1 MPYVE
6 RITRAGKTIEIER
19 YFTSRYKKQGIKRG
33 DKVKPTKE
41 QQQKVNTRQAERKLR
56 ILINANF
63 GYGDYHLVLDYIRR
77 KGEQP
82 RSKEQM
88 RKDIDVFLRELRKEC
103 KKQSIPLK
111 YIHVM
116 EIGEKGARHH
126 HLVINKID
134 TEILQRCWYKA
145 YEGHNRVKVFPLD
158 DSGNYAELAAYLIK
172 YTDKHRTEED
182 GALQGNKAIKFIEN
196 FCHHSKGRND
206 LLKLEL
212 WQKAIVSVIFGIQ
225 DAEKIRVFREIF
237 IVIGRKNG
245 KSLFASAIIAY
256 MAYLEP
262 EYGQE
267 IYCLAP
273 KLDQAALVYDGF
285 YQMVQAEEEL
295 AELAKKRRSDIYIAE
310 TNTVIKPI
318 AFNAKKS
325 DGFNPQLVVC
335 DEMAA
340 WSGDAG
346 LKQYEV
352 MKSALGARTQ
362 PMILSISTAG
372 YINDSIYDEL
382 MKRSTSFLKGNSKER
397 RLLPFLYMI
406 DDVEK
411 WNDIEE
417 LKKANPNMGVSVK
430 ESFFVDEI
438 AVAESSLSKKAE
450 FLTKYCN
457 IKQNSSIAWL
467 EYATVDGAGIE
478 KTLEDFRDCY
488 AVGGIDL
495 SQTTDLTAASVVI
508 EKEGKLY
515 AFTQFFMPRGRVE
528 YLQATDGVPYDIF
541 VKKGLITLS
550 GENYVD
556 YHDVYGWFTMLLENY
571 GIRPLKIGYDRYS
584 AQYLITDM
592 ENYGF
597 HMDDVFQ
604 GENLTPVIRE
614 FEGIIKDGNFKIADN
629 NLLKTH
635 FLNVALKHNMETRKF
650 RPIKIEQRAHI
661 DGFVSVIDAMTVRQ
675 KYWEECGELLKNAA

>member
-1 MPYVE
+1 MPYRNYIYE
-6 RITRAGKTIEIER
+6 YHAKITSGEIVAGKWIKEIYKIIVGGLEKQE
-19 YFTSRYKKQGIKRG
+19 YFF
-33 DKVKPTKE
+33 
-41 QQQKVNTRQAERKLR
+41 
-56 ILINANF
+56 NA
-63 GYGDYHLVLDYIRR
+63 
-77 KGEQP
+77 
-82 RSKEQM
+82 
-88 RKDIDVFLRELRKEC
+88 
-103 KKQSIPLK
+103 
-111 YIHVM
+111 
-116 EIGEKGARHH
+116 
-126 HLVINKID
+126 
-134 TEILQRCWYKA
+134 KA
-145 YEGHNRVKVFPLD
+145 
-158 DSGNYAELAAYLIK
+158 A
-172 YTDKHRTEED
+172 
-182 GALQGNKAIKFIEN
+182 NKAIKFIEN

-206 LLKLEL
+206 LIKLEL
-212 WQKAIVSVIFGIQ
+212 WQKAIVSIIFGIQ
-225 DAEKIRVFREIF
+225 DEEKTRIFREIF

-256 MAYLEP
+256 MVYLEP

-273 KLDQAALVYDGF
+273 KLDQATLVYDGF
-285 YQMVQAEEEL
+285 YKMVQAEDEL
-295 AELAKKRRSDIYIAE
+295 NELAKKRRSDIYYEE
-310 TNTVIKPI
+310 TNSFVKPI

-352 MKSALGARTQ
+352 MKSALGARRQ

-430 ESFFVDEI
+430 ESFFTDEI
-438 AVAESSLSKKAE
+438 AVAENSLSKWAE

-467 EYATVDGAGIE
+467 EYATVDGAGVE

-508 EKEGKLY
+508 EKDGVLY

-528 YLQATDGVPYDIF
+528 TLQATDGVPYDIF
-541 VKKGLITLS
+541 VKKGVITLS
-550 GENYVD
+550 GDNYVD
-556 YHDVYGWFTMLLENY
+556 YHDVYAWFTGLVENY
-571 GIRPLKIGYDRYS
+571 GIYILKIGYDRYM
-584 AQYLITDM
+584 AKYLIEELKD
-592 ENYGF
+592 YGF
-597 HMDDVFQ
+597 QTDDVHQ

>member
-1 MPYVE
+1 MPYRNYIYE
-6 RITRAGKTIEIER
+6 YHAKITSGEIVAGKWIKEIYKIIVGGLEKQE
-19 YFTSRYKKQGIKRG
+19 YFF
-33 DKVKPTKE
+33 
-41 QQQKVNTRQAERKLR
+41 
-56 ILINANF
+56 NA
-63 GYGDYHLVLDYIRR
+63 
-77 KGEQP
+77 
-82 RSKEQM
+82 
-88 RKDIDVFLRELRKEC
+88 
-103 KKQSIPLK
+103 
-111 YIHVM
+111 
-116 EIGEKGARHH
+116 
-126 HLVINKID
+126 
-134 TEILQRCWYKA
+134 KA
-145 YEGHNRVKVFPLD
+145 
-158 DSGNYAELAAYLIK
+158 A
-172 YTDKHRTEED
+172 
-182 GALQGNKAIKFIEN
+182 NKAIKFIEN

-206 LLKLEL
+206 LIKLEL
-212 WQKAIVSVIFGIQ
+212 WQKAIVSIIFGIQ
-225 DAEKIRVFREIF
+225 DEEKTRIFREIF

-256 MAYLEP
+256 MVYLEP

-273 KLDQAALVYDGF
+273 KLDQATLVYDGF
-285 YQMVQAEEEL
+285 YKMVQAEDEL
-295 AELAKKRRSDIYIAE
+295 NELAKKRRSDIYYEE
-310 TNTVIKPI
+310 TNSFVKPI

-352 MKSALGARTQ
+352 MKSALGARRQ

-417 LKKANPNMGVSVK
+417 LKKANPNMGVSVP
-430 ESFFVDEI
+430 ESFFMDEI
-438 AVAESSLSKKAE
+438 AVAENSLSKRAE

-508 EKEGKLY
+508 EKDGVLY

-528 YLQATDGVPYDIF
+528 TLQATDGVPYDIF

-550 GENYVD
+550 GDNYVD
-556 YHDVYGWFTMLLENY
+556 YHDVYAWFTGLVENY
-571 GIRPLKIGYDRYS
+571 GIYILKIGYDRYM
-584 AQYLITDM
+584 AKYLIEELKD
-592 ENYGF
+592 YGF
-597 HMDDVFQ
+597 QTDDVHQ

>member
-1 MPYVE
+1 MPYKNYIYE
-6 RITRAGKTIEIER
+6 YHAKITSGEIVAGKWIKAIYKIIVDGLEKQE
-19 YFTSRYKKQGIKRG
+19 YFF
-33 DKVKPTKE
+33 
-41 QQQKVNTRQAERKLR
+41 
-56 ILINANF
+56 NA
-63 GYGDYHLVLDYIRR
+63 
-77 KGEQP
+77 
-82 RSKEQM
+82 
-88 RKDIDVFLRELRKEC
+88 
-103 KKQSIPLK
+103 
-111 YIHVM
+111 
-116 EIGEKGARHH
+116 
-126 HLVINKID
+126 
-134 TEILQRCWYKA
+134 KA
-145 YEGHNRVKVFPLD
+145 
-158 DSGNYAELAAYLIK
+158 A
-172 YTDKHRTEED
+172 
-182 GALQGNKAIKFIEN
+182 NKAIKFIEN

-206 LLKLEL
+206 LIKLEL

-225 DAEKIRVFREIF
+225 DAEKTRIFREIF

-245 KSLFASAIIAY
+245 KCLFASAIIAY
-256 MAYLEP
+256 MVYLEP

-273 KLDQAALVYDGF
+273 KLDQATLVYDGF
-285 YQMVQAEEEL
+285 YKMVQAEDEL
-295 AELAKKRRSDIYIAE
+295 NELAKKRRSDIYYEE
-310 TNTVIKPI
+310 TNSFVKPI

-352 MKSALGARTQ
+352 MKSALGARRQ

-417 LKKANPNMGVSVK
+417 LKKANPNMGVSVP
-430 ESFFVDEI
+430 ESFFMDEI
-438 AVAESSLSKKAE
+438 AVAENSLSKRAE

-508 EKEGKLY
+508 EKGGVLY

-528 YLQATDGVPYDIF
+528 TLQATDGVPYDIF

-550 GENYVD
+550 GDNYVD
-556 YHDVYGWFTMLLENY
+556 YHDVYAWFTGLVEKY
-571 GIRPLKIGYDRYS
+571 GIYILKIGYDRYM
-584 AQYLITDM
+584 AKYLIEELKD
-592 ENYGF
+592 YGF
-597 HMDDVFQ
+597 QTDDVHQ

>member
-1 MPYVE
+1 MPYKNYIYE
-6 RITRAGKTIEIER
+6 YYQKICSGKITVGKWIKAIFKIIIDSLEKQDY
-19 YFTSRYKKQGIKRG
+19 YFSA
-33 DKVKPTKE
+33 KE
-41 QQQKVNTRQAERKLR
+41 
-56 ILINANF
+56 AN
-63 GYGDYHLVLDYIRR
+63 R
-77 KGEQP
+77 
-82 RSKEQM
+82 
-88 RKDIDVFLRELRKEC
+88 
-103 KKQSIPLK
+103 
-111 YIHVM
+111 
-116 EIGEKGARHH
+116 
-126 HLVINKID
+126 
-134 TEILQRCWYKA
+134 
-145 YEGHNRVKVFPLD
+145 
-158 DSGNYAELAAYLIK
+158 
-172 YTDKHRTEED
+172 
-182 GALQGNKAIKFIEN
+182 AIKFIEN
-196 FCHHSKGRND
+196 FCHHSQGRSD

-212 WQKAIVSVIFGIQ
+212 WQKAIVSTIFGIV
-225 DAEKIRVFREIF
+225 DEEKTRIFREIF

-273 KLDQAALVYDGF
+273 KLEQAAKVYDGF
-285 YQMVQAEEEL
+285 YQMVKADEEL
-295 AELAKKRRSDIYIAE
+295 AELAKKRRSDIYIE
-310 TNTVIKPI
+310 ESNTIIKPI

-340 WSGDAG
+340 WAGDGG

-352 MKSALGARTQ
+352 MKSALGARRQ

-397 RLLPFLYMI
+397 RLLPFLYII
-406 DDVEK
+406 DDIEK

-430 ESFFVDEI
+430 ESFFIDEI
-438 AVAESSLSKKAE
+438 AVAEGSLSKKAE

-457 IKQNSSIAWL
+457 IKQNSSVAWL
-467 EYATVDGAGIE
+467 EYQTVENAGVDL
-478 KTLEDFRDCY
+478 TLEDFRECY

-508 EKEGKLY
+508 EKDGILY
-515 AFTQFFMPRGRVE
+515 AFTQFFMPKNKVE
-528 YLQATDGVPYDIF
+528 YLQATDGVPYDLF
-541 VKKGLITLS
+541 VKKGLITVS

-556 YHDVYGWFTMLLENY
+556 YKDVFNWYVWLMNEY
-571 GIRPLKIGYDRYS
+571 GIRVLKIGYDRYS
-584 AQYLITDM
+584 AQYLIDDLK
-592 ENYGF
+592 NYGF
-597 HMDDVFQ
+597 HTDDVHQ

-614 FEGIIKDGNFKIADN
+614 FEGIIKDGNFKIVNN
-629 NLLKTH
+629 NLLKSH
-635 FLNVALKHNMETRKF
+635 FLNVALKQNMETRKF

-675 KYWEECGELLKNAA
+675 KYYAEVGEMLKNAA